1 MEPSPKR
8 TKTDMRTLSN
18 EDLDSI
24 RKMTLAF
31 EKTLR
36 LKNQQNME
44 IEEEL
49 KAVKAVLKRDPSYR
63 IFVKRIAM
71 NVPLELIKV
80 NFK

>member
-1 MEPSPKR
+1 MSFLSGALRDLVFAMEPSPKR

-18 EDLDSI
+18 EDLNSI

-49 KAVKAVLKRDPSYR
+49 KAVKSSCEARSFIPNLC
-63 IFVKRIAM
+63 
-71 NVPLELIKV
+71 
-80 NFK
+80 

>member
-18 EDLDSI
+18 EDLNSI

-49 KAVKAVLKRDPSYR
+49 KAVKSSCEARSFIPNLC
-63 IFVKRIAM
+63 
-71 NVPLELIKV
+71 
-80 NFK
+80 

>member
-8 TKTDMRTLSN
+8 TKTDMRTLFN

-36 LKNQQNME
+36 LKTQQNME

-49 KAVKAVLKRDPSYR
+49 KAVKSSCEARSFIPNLC
-63 IFVKRIAM
+63 
-71 NVPLELIKV
+71 
-80 NFK
+80 